1 MQMAKIEIYTQMGC
15 GYCARALRLLQSKNI
30 DFEQIDVSLNSDLR
44 AEMAKRAGGRNT
56 SPQIFVNDEHI
67 GDSDEIFALERASH
81 LDKLLK
87 VGS

>member
-15 GYCARALRLLQSKNI
+15 GYCARALQLLQSKNI

-67 GDSDEIFALERASH
+67 GDSDEIFALERTGH